1 MWQWL
6 KRLSGSKREFRV
18 YQVRSCTALCPFQ
31 SLAYVRTPVCC
42 FPGQVARDIPFSPY
56 GALPEWCPLRKTTL
70 AVYYE
75 APSE

>member
-18 YQVRSCTALCPFQ
+18 YRVRSCSALCPFH
-31 SLAYVRTPVCC
+31 SAGLCC
-42 FPGQVARDIPFSPY
+42 YPGQMAREIPFTPF
-56 GALPEWCPLRKTTL
+56 GAVPEWCPLRKQTL

-75 APSE
+75 APQ